1 MNFEFDPAKS
11 LANQQKH
18 GIDFIAVQQLWEDI
32 QRLEAPARS
41 ENEPRRMLIAKFR
54 GKLWTAIFTVRAA
67 NVRIISVRR
76 SRDEEK
82 YAYEQTK

>member
-18 GIDFIAVQQLWEDI
+18 GIDFFTAQQLWEDT
-32 QRLEAPARS
+32 QRLEVPARS
-41 ENEPRRMLIAKFR
+41 ENEPRRMLIAKLR
-54 GKLWTAIFTVRAA
+54 GKLWTAIFTLRAA

-82 YAYEQTK
+82 YVYEQTK